1 LNLGSSFFIL
11 HSSFFIAMPLEIL
24 RQVRSI
30 DPTAG
35 TDRIVD
41 VWLENGR
48 VRSIESETE
57 PETVVPEGA
66 TVRDCAGLV
75 WGPGLVDLYSRVGEP
90 GNEERETL
98 QSIAQAAAAGGFTR
112 LNLLPNTKPAIDN
125 PAQVQWMT
133 QRVQQ
138 LQTAV
143 GSEGLPDI
151 QFWGALTL
159 DTAGEQMCE
168 FAELASGVVGFGE
181 GKAIASLGMLRRLL
195 EYTQPLSK
203 PLLLWMWDAGLAG
216 KGTMR
221 QGVESL
227 KFGLPGIPVM
237 AESVPLAALL
247 ELLRD
252 PSVPRPQVPI
262 HIMRVSTARSVE
274 LIAQAKAEG
283 LPITA
288 STTWLHLLLDSRNL
302 VTYHPSLRLPAPLG
316 NELDRMALVA
326 AVKSGVI
333 DAIAIDHAAYTYE
346 EKTVAFGEAPAGA
359 IGLQFALPMLWTE
372 LVETRLLSAVEL
384 WRSLS
389 VQPAHCL
396 GLPPEES
403 WVLLDPQETWTVTEA
418 SLVGRSINTHLL
430 GQQVTGQVIGIG

>member
-1 LNLGSSFFIL
+1 
-11 HSSFFIAMPLEIL
+11 
-24 RQVRSI
+24 
-30 DPTAG
+30 
-35 TDRIVD
+35 
-41 VWLENGR
+41 
-48 VRSIESETE
+48 
-57 PETVVPEGA
+57 
-66 TVRDCAGLV
+66 
-75 WGPGLVDLYSRVGEP
+75 
-90 GNEERETL
+90 
-98 QSIAQAAAAGGFTR
+98 
-112 LNLLPNTKPAIDN
+112 
-125 PAQVQWMT
+125 VQWMT

-138 LQTAV
+138 LQTPM
-143 GSEGLPDI
+143 GSEVLPDI

-181 GKAIASLGMLRRLL
+181 GRAIGSLGMLRRLL

-203 PLLLWMWDAGLAG
+203 PLLLWMWDTGLAG

-227 KFGLPGIPVM
+227 QFGLPGIPVM

-288 STTWLHLLLDSRNL
+288 STTWLHLLLDSRDL

-316 NELDRMALVA
+316 NESDRMALLA

-359 IGLQFALPMLWTE
+359 IGLALALPMLWTG
-372 LVETRLLSAVEL
+372 LVETGLLSAVEL
-384 WRSLS
+384 WQSLS
-389 VQPAHCL
+389 VKPAQCL
-396 GLPPEES
+396 GVTAENA
-403 WVLLDPQETWTVTEA
+403 WVLFDPTEPWTVTEGTLA
-418 SLVGRSINTHLL
+418 GRSTNTHLL
-430 GQQVTGQVIGIG
+430 GRIVTGKVVKIWVDGSV